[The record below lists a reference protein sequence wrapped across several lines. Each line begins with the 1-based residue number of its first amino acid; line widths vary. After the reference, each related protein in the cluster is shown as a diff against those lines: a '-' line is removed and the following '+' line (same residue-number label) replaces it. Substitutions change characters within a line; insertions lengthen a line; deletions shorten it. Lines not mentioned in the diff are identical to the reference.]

1 MSARILIIRHGE
13 TDWNREERI
22 QGQRDQPLNAAGRE
36 QARRL
41 GRRLQGEPVA
51 AVYTSDLVRAA
62 ETARIA
68 FEGQDVPIVA
78 DRDLR
83 ERHYGEWEGL
93 TWPEIQAKFPGAR
106 RGRNAA
112 PPGGEEWAA
121 MQARFVAA
129 TARIAR
135 DHAGRMV
142 AVVTHGGPCKAILLD
157 LFGQPPDRRFLF
169 ETSNASLSVWEISDA
184 RRRLHLYN
192 STEHLDGIAEPR
204 REEGAYEL

>member
-1 MSARILIIRHGE
+1 MSARIIIIRHGE

-22 QGQRDQPLNAAGRE
+22 QGQKDLPLNAAGRE

-41 GRRLQGEPVA
+41 GLRMRREPVA
-51 AVYTSDLVRAA
+51 AVCTSDLARAA

-68 FEGQDVPIVA
+68 FEGSGLAIRP

-83 ERHYGEWEGL
+83 ERGYGAWEGL
-93 TWPEIQAKFPGAR
+93 TWPEIQAKFPDAR
-106 RGRNAA
+106 RGRNHA
-112 PPGGEEWAA
+112 PPGGEEWSA
-121 MQARFVAA
+121 MQARFIAA
-129 TARIAR
+129 IDRIAR
-135 DHAGRMV
+135 EHDGTTV

-157 LFGQPPDRRFLF
+157 LFAQPPDRRFLF
-169 ETSNASLSVWEISDA
+169 ETSNASLSIWEVGGA

-192 STEHLDGIAEPR
+192 STEHLEGEAAPR